1 MSQFLEIEGRAG
13 GWGGIAAIREKKE
26 QHVADGG
33 S

>member
-1 MSQFLEIEGRAG
+1 MSQFLEIEGTAG
-13 GWGGIAAIREKKE
+13 EWGGIVAIREKKE